1 MRDFER
7 KSEFPTIHI
16 WQSHRFRPF
25 FNKATSSIK
34 SKYQDFCDKLKYDN
48 YLPLGVKMEFR
59 DKTSRLCDGR
69 QFVGLKTVLNY
80 HNRNTGTI
88 RSQNMQIL
96 AFKNIFVFQV
106 FFLLRNIIK
115 ALYRLYFEIIWT
127 YEYVSIYSDLFLF
140 QQPSPTLSYIY

>member
-1 MRDFER
+1 MICSRSLFFKER
-7 KSEFPTIHI
+7 RQRNAHSRSLVWEILSERANSQQYIHI
-16 WQSHRFRPF
+16 WQSHRFRQF

-115 ALYRLYFEIIWT
+115 AL
-127 YEYVSIYSDLFLF
+127 
-140 QQPSPTLSYIY
+140 